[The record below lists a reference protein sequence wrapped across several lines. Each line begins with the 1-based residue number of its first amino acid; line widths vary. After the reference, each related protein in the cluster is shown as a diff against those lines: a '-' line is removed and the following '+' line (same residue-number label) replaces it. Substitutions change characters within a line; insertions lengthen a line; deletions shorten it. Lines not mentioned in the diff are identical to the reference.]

1 MSGLDHFATLQVAFA
16 DAEAAPLSAKRAMLV
31 AMLIDA
37 AIDSRFAAS
46 ADATGDLLAFRAD
59 IATRAPALGDIMAL
73 ASLRPDGPRL
83 VTEAVEVPIADYA
96 SLSTPDFMV
105 SLYNDHTVQRVLL
118 IRADGTRA
126 EAHPLLNAAI
136 AELKRV

>member
-1 MSGLDHFATLQVAFA
+1 MRR
-16 DAEAAPLSAKRAMLV
+16 PMLSAKRAMLV

-46 ADATGDLLAFRAD
+46 AHANRRLAFPAGRSPL
-59 IATRAPALGDIMAL
+59 AP
-73 ASLRPDGPRL
+73 LRSVTSWRSRRCAPWAAV

-105 SLYNDHTVQRVLL
+105 SLYNDHTVQRVLAFERTE
-118 IRADGTRA
+118 RAR
-126 EAHPLLNAAI
+126 
-136 AELKRV
+136 